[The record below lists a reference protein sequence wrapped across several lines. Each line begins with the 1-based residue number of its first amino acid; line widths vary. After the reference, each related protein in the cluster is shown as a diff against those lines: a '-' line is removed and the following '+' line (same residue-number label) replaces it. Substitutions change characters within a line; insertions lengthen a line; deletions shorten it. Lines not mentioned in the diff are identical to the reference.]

1 MGKILITTTDFSE
14 EYDNIKELEKII
26 IFAKENENISISLFK
41 KILDD
46 FQKTPVD
53 VETYKTKEE
62 LLFLVGMLVGRNYSE
77 DTEFIISSCLIS
89 LSKTITDKFQ
99 ISTGTEK
106 KRTRKKKTPTSI
118 EIKNVEKIEPSIKK
132 GKLENMNLTN
142 ILDFMK
148 KTNIRKQ
155 MLPDGF
161 DGQNEDLV
169 NYILNIINTEKDKD
183 KILGK
188 IKEEFTEKNAE
199 YITDQMIK
207 KYFLW

>member
-207 KYFLW
+207 KYFL

>member
-41 KILDD
+41 KILNDL
-46 FQKTPVD
+46 QKTPVD

-77 DTEFIISSCLIS
+77 DTEFIISSRLIS

-132 GKLENMNLTN
+132 EKLENMNLTN

-207 KYFLW
+207 KYFL

>member
-118 EIKNVEKIEPSIKK
+118 EIKNAEKIEPSIKK

-207 KYFLW
+207 KYFL

>member
-41 KILDD
+41 KILNDL
-46 FQKTPVD
+46 QKTPVD

-132 GKLENMNLTN
+132 EKLENMNLTN

-207 KYFLW
+207 KYFL

>member
-46 FQKTPVD
+46 FQTVD

-77 DTEFIISSCLIS
+77 DTEFIISSRLIS
-89 LSKTITDKFQ
+89 LSKTITDK

-132 GKLENMNLTN
+132 EKLENMNLTN

-207 KYFLW
+207 KYFL

>member
-46 FQKTPVD
+46 LQKTPVD

-77 DTEFIISSCLIS
+77 DTEFIISSRLIS

-132 GKLENMNLTN
+132 EKLENMNLTN

-207 KYFLW
+207 KYFL

>member
-77 DTEFIISSCLIS
+77 DTEFIISSRLIS

-132 GKLENMNLTN
+132 EKLENMNLTN

-207 KYFLW
+207 KYFL

>member
-14 EYDNIKELEKII
+14 ECDNIKELEKII

-41 KILDD
+41 KILNDL
-46 FQKTPVD
+46 QKTPVD

-77 DTEFIISSCLIS
+77 DTEFIISSRLIS

-132 GKLENMNLTN
+132 EKLENMNLTN

-207 KYFLW
+207 KYFL

>member
-41 KILDD
+41 KILNDL
-46 FQKTPVD
+46 QKTPVD

-77 DTEFIISSCLIS
+77 DTEFIISSRLIS

-106 KRTRKKKTPTSI
+106 KKTRKKKTPTSI

-132 GKLENMNLTN
+132 EKLENMNLTN

-207 KYFLW
+207 KYFL

>member
-132 GKLENMNLTN
+132 EKLENMNLTN

-207 KYFLW
+207 KYFL

>member
-46 FQKTPVD
+46 FQTVD

-132 GKLENMNLTN
+132 EKLENMNLTN

-161 DGQNEDLV
+161 DGQNEDYT
-169 NYILNIINTEKDKD
+169 N
-183 KILGK
+183 
-188 IKEEFTEKNAE
+188 EEFVVAKVNGVYRVLDDMLFE
-199 YITDQMIK
+199 YYGGVVRYED
-207 KYFLW
+207 YVEE

>member
-46 FQKTPVD
+46 FQNVD

-132 GKLENMNLTN
+132 EKLENMNLTN

-207 KYFLW
+207 KYFL

>member
-41 KILDD
+41 KILNDL
-46 FQKTPVD
+46 QKTPVD

-207 KYFLW
+207 KYFL

>member
-46 FQKTPVD
+46 FQTVD

-77 DTEFIISSCLIS
+77 DTEFIISSRLIS

-132 GKLENMNLTN
+132 EKLENMNLTN

-207 KYFLW
+207 KYFL

>member
-46 FQKTPVD
+46 LQKTPVD
-53 VETYKTKEE
+53 IETYKTKEE

-77 DTEFIISSCLIS
+77 DTEFIISSRLIS

-132 GKLENMNLTN
+132 EKLENMNLTN

-207 KYFLW
+207 KYFL